1 MSYMPGA
8 ASLAATHR
16 GKVKNIHLSTLRD
29 NQMTQDPK
37 SCILNFEKE
46 TEAYDATN
54 KKETQCKRY
63 CVAVTILLLMGMHVH
78 IPYLHPI

>member
-1 MSYMPGA
+1 MYYTGKGMSYMPGA

-16 GKVKNIHLSTLRD
+16 GKVKNIRLSTLRD

-46 TEAYDATN
+46 TEAYDVTT
-54 KKETQCKRY
+54 KQETQCKNKQIMVFY
-63 CVAVTILLLMGMHVH
+63 
-78 IPYLHPI
+78 